1 MATTTEAKRLAN
13 ANWYEKNKGKAR
25 KLNQAWRES
34 TPASA
39 LLYSCRKS
47 AKARGLECSLTL
59 EQVIELAR
67 PMVCSVTK
75 LPLRWDKEGDSFRNP
90 WAPSID
96 RLDNSRGYHPDNV
109 RLVCCAFN
117 IMRSDF
123 SDDVVRTLARAVVE
137 NWND

>member
-1 MATTTEAKRLAN
+1 MVTTTEAKRLAN
-13 ANWYEKNKGKAR
+13 AAWYEKNKGKA
-25 KLNQAWRES
+25 KELNQAWRKS
-34 TPASA
+34 LPAST

-47 AKARGLECSLTL
+47 AKARGLTCDLTL
-59 EQVIELAR
+59 GQVVELAK

-75 LPLRWDKEGDSFRNP
+75 LPLRWDKEGSSFRNP

-96 RLDNSRGYHPDNV
+96 RLDNSRGYHSDNI

-123 SDDVVRTLARAVVE
+123 SDDVVRTLARAVSE

>member
-1 MATTTEAKRLAN
+1 MMDKVARHKKSN
-13 ANWYEKNKGKAR
+13 ADWYQRNKAKAR
-25 KLNQAWRES
+25 ELNLAWRAS
-34 TPASA
+34 SPASA

-47 AKARGLECSLTL
+47 AKARGLECTLTL
-59 EQVIELAR
+59 ERVIELAE
-67 PMVCSVTK
+67 PMVCSVSG

-90 WAPSID
+90 WVPSID
-96 RLDNSRGYHPDNV
+96 RLDNSRGYHDDNI

-123 SDDVVRTLARAVVE
+123 SDEVVKTLARAVAE

>member
-13 ANWYEKNKGKAR
+13 ASWYERNKGKA
-25 KLNQAWRES
+25 KELNQAWRKS
-34 TPASA
+34 SPASA

-47 AKARGLECSLTL
+47 AKVRGLACDLTL
-59 EQVIELAR
+59 EEVVELAK

-75 LPLRWDKEGDSFRNP
+75 LPLRWDKDGSSFRNP

-96 RLDNSRGYHPDNV
+96 RLDNSRGYHSDNI

-123 SDDVVRTLARAVVE
+123 SDDVVRTLARAVSE
-137 NWND
+137 NWNG